1 MFISEYHF
9 IFLLTKK
16 DFNWH
21 VKCMHEVLYDV
32 TCIPTL
38 HNVQPGY
45 KSLSIPTFLHSENI
59 QNHFFWTFY
68 KREIYSIISL
78 ALAPYLSI
86 KCKSLLL
93 TPTYI
98 NQTFSI
104 SNTPSCSPTFSYHHY
119 TLNWHEISYFSF
131 HIWVRVCDICLSG
144 LGLFHS
150 TQQLFYPYLEKK
162 IPRFQLFD

>member
-93 TPTYI
+93 TPTYYPL
-98 NQTFSI
+98 TKLS
-104 SNTPSCSPTFSYHHY
+104 PSPTLLPVLQHLVTIT
-119 TLNWHEISYFSF
+119 TLLTDMRSAI
-131 HIWVRVCDICLSG
+131 
-144 LGLFHS
+144 FHS
-150 TQQLFYPYLEKK
+150 TYEWEYVIFVFLGLVYFIQHNNCS
-162 IPRFQLFD
+162 IHT